1 MRGCVLLVQVAGQ
14 AAVLGFVG
22 SPWTLA
28 TYIVEGR
35 STRTYKVIKAM
46 TQSDPAVLRPLLD
59 HLATEIGKYMCYQIE
74 AGADCI
80 QIFDS
85 WGGQLP
91 PRLWDIWS
99 KPYIQKVTAAASG
112 PHPHSGVS
120 TFARVTS
127 LALWR
132 TLLLRRDQDLLRF
145 N

>member
-1 MRGCVLLVQVAGQ
+1 MQVGGQ

-46 TQSDPAVLRPLLD
+46 TFSDPDVLRPLLD

-99 KPYIQKVTAAASG
+99 KPYIAKVSAHARAQPHCRPTADKHHTAC
-112 PHPHSGVS
+112 
-120 TFARVTS
+120 
-127 LALWR
+127 ALQRWTP
-132 TLLLRRDQDLLRF
+132 TLR
-145 N
+145 